1 MSAVTVY
8 TTDPC
13 SFCVRTK
20 GLLTSHGVEFE
31 EVNLTRDPD
40 GRMELV
46 QKTGMMTFP
55 QIVANGRLIGGY
67 RELQAAADDGRLAE
81 LFAA

>member
-1 MSAVTVY
+1 MSGVTVY

-13 SFCVRTK
+13 GFCTRTK
-20 GLLTSHGVEFE
+20 GLLKSHGVEFE

-40 GRMELV
+40 GRVELV
-46 QKTGMMTFP
+46 RMTGMMTFP
-55 QIVANGRLIGGY
+55 QVVANGHLVGGY
-67 RELQAAADDGRLAE
+67 RELQAAADDGRFEE